1 MCSLPTSAGQSGGVN
16 ITGEVGNADEIVGR
30 DKFVLQFQTFIQA
43 IDAEITSKI
52 SETTDGV
59 AEVLKAIKGGAT
71 HLQSADERLILD
83 QVRHEA
89 EQLYNAGRLDD
100 ASRAFM
106 DALEREDASEQHR
119 RKDHARRRVRLLE
132 EAIAYD
138 RKAKNADAA
147 FIKLRLIAETLYP
160 DDRKAQSHLLF
171 GRAVDYQ
178 EQGKLN
184 GDQVALLIAVT
195 IFSEL
200 AKDTISVQRA

>member
-1 MCSLPTSAGQSGGVN
+1 MCPLPTSARQSGGVN
-16 ITGEVGNADEIVGR
+16 IPGEVGSADEIVGR
-30 DKFVLQFQTFIQA
+30 DKIVLTFIQP
-43 IDAEITSKI
+43 IDAEIALKI
-52 SETTDGV
+52 SEAIDG
-59 AEVLKAIKGGAT
+59 ALQKYSKAIKGGAT
-71 HLQSADERLILD
+71 HLQSADERLILE
-83 QVRHEA
+83 QARNEA
-89 EQLYNAGRLDD
+89 EQMCNAGRLDG

-106 DALEREDASEQHR
+106 DALEREDASEQQR
-119 RKDHARRRVRLLE
+119 RKDHTRRRVRLLE

-200 AKDTISVQRA
+200 AKDTINVH